1 MASEQTWWIEITKE
15 IRFVTIGLKRLV
27 VKESKVIVDFQWGK
41 KDQYTSST
49 KIIIC
54 LKLSHNIK
62 L

>member
-49 KIIIC
+49 KINILITLKHIIS
-54 LKLSHNIK
+54 K
-62 L
+62 